1 MEELKDLITDEAK
14 KRHTTILGLSQ
25 QMKFSYA
32 AYSQYHAYGYMTIC
46 NYRKFQELFPT
57 FRDEEVEKKEDQR
70 KSTIVTPKKLTK
82 REQAFN
88 LAYNILNQHDRTVLP
103 RFYQTRREE
112 LLQALKDKG
121 IAAEIF
127 TGFDKELYLRRVE

>member
-1 MEELKDLITDEAK
+1 MEELKDLITAEAK
-14 KRHTTILGLSQ
+14 KRHTTILRLSQ

-32 AYSQYHAYGYMTIC
+32 AYSQYYAYGYMTIC
-46 NYRKFQELFPT
+46 NYRKFQELFPG

-82 REQAFN
+82 REEAFN
-88 LAYNILNQHDRTVLP
+88 LAYNILNQHDRTILP

-112 LLQALKDKG
+112 LLQALKGKG

-127 TGFDKELYLRRVE
+127 TGYDKELYLRRV